1 VGPNAFIA
9 DGCQISN
16 AVVSNCMIQS
26 NTVIKNAVVDNAM
39 IGSYVKYEGEAKD
52 LSIGDYTTIS

>member
-1 VGPNAFIA
+1 
-9 DGCQISN
+9 
-16 AVVSNCMIQS
+16 MIQT